1 MAKAKNNK
9 DNDEDDGGTE
19 LDKHNQNKKQEVQAR
34 IARIQKARMMERA
47 VTAQSG
53 KTSLSRGD
61 ITVTYVGRPGSSGT
75 GVGGAGIGGAAVG
88 IIVWDPGADRD
99 KAMEGDFDLTDGTI
113 RMGDKD
119 PTDQVIQVPKF
130 PR

>member
-1 MAKAKNNK
+1 MAKAK
-9 DNDEDDGGTE
+9 DNDEDDGGTG
-19 LDKHNQNKKQEVQAR
+19 LDEHNQNKKQEVQAR

-61 ITVTYVGRPGSSGT
+61 ITVTYVGRPGPSGT
-75 GVGGAGIGGAAVG
+75 GVGGGAGIGGGAAVG

-130 PR
+130 PT